1 MNSKYK
7 IVVVISLLLITL
19 SISITFINYFVS
31 LNSTERHLKTQS
43 LPLSLDN
50 IYTEIQKYII
60 EPYLVSSMMANDTF
74 VQDWILNDEVNNHK
88 IQEYLDAVKNKYE
101 MFATFLVS
109 EKTGNYYTQDGLL
122 EKIEKEN
129 PNNSW
134 YFKFKHI
141 QSFHLSSSSFTK
153 SKNKLGE

>member
-7 IVVVISLLLITL
+7 IVILISLLLITL

-31 LNSTERHLKTQS
+31 LNSTEKHLKTQS

-50 IYTEIQKYII
+50 IYTEIQKHII

-88 IQEYLDAVKNKYE
+88 IKEYLDAVKNKYA
-101 MFATFLVS
+101 MFATFMVS
-109 EKTGNYYTQDGLL
+109 ER
-122 EKIEKEN
+122 
-129 PNNSW
+129 
-134 YFKFKHI
+134 
-141 QSFHLSSSSFTK
+141 
-153 SKNKLGE
+153 